1 MAEFLLRRYVKVNAS
16 NIVTGDN
23 ETSALDFEWAK
34 FDAQPLPAGLI
45 EVTTHPDWSGGG
57 SLIGRRWT
65 GTQFEIIPPAPARV
79 ISPVAFTRRFTL
91 AEEAAIDTLAD
102 TNRIVKIW
110 RYRLTLAQHVD
121 LDHADVA
128 AGLAYIKSVGIPSV
142 WADVATADQRIR
154 DIRAN
159 G

>member
-1 MAEFLLRRYVKVNAS
+1 MSMLTRRYVRLNAG
-16 NIVTGDN
+16 NIVVADN
-23 ETSALDFEWAK
+23 ESIAPEDTWATYEV
-34 FDAQPLPAGLI
+34 PADLVN
-45 EVTTHPDWSGGG
+45 VTNHPQWGGPG

-65 GTQFEIIPPAPARV
+65 GEVFEVIPPAPIRV
-79 ISPVAFTRRFTL
+79 LSPVDFTRRFTL
-91 AEEAAIDTLAD
+91 AEETAIDILAD
-102 TNRIVKIW
+102 TNRIVKVW
-110 RYRLTLAQHVD
+110 RYRLTLAQRVD